1 MHGCGSVAMETAV
14 LPLALAEASS
24 ELHQVLE
31 AGREEQLFALC
42 ANVPDVVVCNYK
54 CPMPRWCCLLEC
66 SFCVLWVRQCL
77 YTWHEFRM
85 FKATVQGANYCY
97 WSFSCLLCFSL

>member
-1 MHGCGSVAMETAV
+1 MHGCGPVAMETAV

-31 AGREEQLFALC
+31 AGQEEQLFALC

-66 SFCVLWVRQCL
+66 SFCVLRVRRCL
-77 YTWHEFRM
+77 YT
-85 FKATVQGANYCY
+85 
-97 WSFSCLLCFSL
+97 